1 MGYVEGEGGQ
11 GSPTG
16 VGLTGEAACREGRL
30 RSGKRGKGT
39 PALPD
44 PRIPSRALRSYVGS
58 EPAHPECSRASFPAT
73 QKQPHRRRAGLPS
86 ITDAARR
93 R

>member
-1 MGYVEGEGGQ
+1 MVHQCDWEEMRGRTMGYVEGEGGQ

-58 EPAHPECSRASFPAT
+58 EPAHPECS
-73 QKQPHRRRAGLPS
+73 
-86 ITDAARR
+86 
-93 R
+93 